1 MVSSKVSR
9 HPFIIKTKTSCKKQN
24 NKTKIE
30 RKKENKKVILSDHIQ
45 VLTKPLEYMIKEALS
60 ILNQNFVAYNNLISQ
75 CFLIG

>member
-24 NKTKIE
+24 NKNKN
-30 RKKENKKVILSDHIQ
+30 RKKENKKLILSDHIQ